1 MNFNLTEAIEVL
13 ERTPQTLQLFLS
25 GLSDGWLTCNEG
37 EGTWNVRRVIEHL
50 IEGEKNNW
58 IPRLEFILAEGEHA
72 PFPSFDRYAH
82 LNQASARSF
91 EQSLLEFIA
100 IRTHN
105 IARLEELVKDESSL
119 ERTGSHP
126 AFGVV
131 KVREL
136 IATWAVHDMTH
147 IAQIVRVM
155 ANRYV
160 TDVGPWH
167 EYLGILNRK

>member
-25 GLSDGWLTCNEG
+25 GLSDGWLACSEG
-37 EGTWNVRRVIEHL
+37 EGTWNAREVIDHL
-50 IEGEKNNW
+50 IEGEKSNW
-58 IPRLEFILAEGEHA
+58 IPRLEFILAEGEQA
-72 PFPSFDRYAH
+72 PFPSFNRFAH
-82 LNQASARSF
+82 LKPTSPRSI
-91 EQSLLEFIA
+91 EQSLLEFIE
-100 IRTHN
+100 IRTLN
-105 IARLEELVKDESSL
+105 IARLEELVKDESIL
-119 ERTGSHP
+119 EKTGSHP

-147 IAQIVRVM
+147 IAQVVRVM

-160 TDVGPWH
+160 GDVGPWH